1 MMLAPASAGGD
12 STLMIK
18 RGTRNPLAPPFE
30 YVKEVFMPMLGRLG
44 ISARAEIVRY
54 GFYHKSGGAVKFL

>member
-1 MMLAPASAGGD
+1 
-12 STLMIK
+12 MIK